1 MPEKPS
7 SQQCDNEP
15 IHLINELQDF
25 GILLILSLEE
35 DRFLACSDNTF
46 EYAGIKPEELM
57 MISPGQFL
65 ENYDK
70 IKININDIIVNKKQ
84 QEYKSIFHFRNE
96 LYFAT
101 FRKSENFFICEIE
114 RETYSSALE
123 SSIDLLVKINE
134 LQAVQD
140 LQSLFDFT
148 VSEVRKI
155 AESDRVVLYRFK
167 EDFSG
172 EVVAESN
179 NGNLPSL
186 MGFHFP
192 STDIPLPARA
202 MYTKNPIRMIK
213 LNQCRPVRLLKTNLY
228 KEYSFDL
235 GASSL
240 RAPHRHHIEYLN
252 NMGIVSS
259 MSVSLSK
266 DGQLWGLL
274 ICHCLEERVPSL
286 SVRNFLSIYS
296 KTVYL
301 QIDALNRNNDSLAEL
316 RIQELFLNI
325 IKKINT
331 SPFEKIMD
339 VFRQESRPLLQE
351 FQSDGLYIQVQDQS
365 FRYGSL
371 PSENILQKIKSVLSE
386 KFPGSVFYTDDLK
399 ETASEDLSD
408 TEHANG
414 VMSIP
419 LSSDPSDRLIWFRED
434 IVKTVV
440 WAGNKEEAYTVSNSR
455 ISPRKSF
462 ERWIEA
468 VKGKSE
474 VWSKA
479 YIRAVYKISG
489 IIETI
494 DKKIAED
501 SLQKTLLQIRKS
513 EQELKQLNATK
524 DKFFS
529 IVSHNLR
536 SPFSGLLGL
545 SELLK
550 ASFSEAEPDMEEIK
564 SYADLLYQSSAQAFE
579 LLKNL
584 FEWGKVQTGRMTIE
598 KNQIDLKNILYELQ
612 YQLDGK
618 LKEKDIH
625 LRMEIGSD
633 LTLNTDEN
641 AIKSILNNL
650 LLNSVKYSYPGKDII
665 LRIQPMENCILI
677 EIEDFGIGMNEGEKQ
692 KLFKI
697 DSKFRMPGTNGE
709 DGTGLGL
716 IITKE
721 YLDRLNSKIEISTEK
736 DYGTKVKLTFPRE

>member
-1 MPEKPS
+1 
-7 SQQCDNEP
+7 
-15 IHLINELQDF
+15 
-25 GILLILSLEE
+25 
-35 DRFLACSDNTF
+35 
-46 EYAGIKPEELM
+46 
-57 MISPGQFL
+57 
-65 ENYDK
+65 
-70 IKININDIIVNKKQ
+70 
-84 QEYKSIFHFRNE
+84 
-96 LYFAT
+96 
-101 FRKSENFFICEIE
+101 
-114 RETYSSALE
+114 
-123 SSIDLLVKINE
+123 
-134 LQAVQD
+134 
-140 LQSLFDFT
+140 
-148 VSEVRKI
+148 
-155 AESDRVVLYRFK
+155 
-167 EDFSG
+167 
-172 EVVAESN
+172 
-179 NGNLPSL
+179 
-186 MGFHFP
+186 
-192 STDIPLPARA
+192 
-202 MYTKNPIRMIK
+202 
-213 LNQCRPVRLLKTNLY
+213 
-228 KEYSFDL
+228 
-235 GASSL
+235 
-240 RAPHRHHIEYLN
+240 
-252 NMGIVSS
+252 
-259 MSVSLSK
+259 
-266 DGQLWGLL
+266 
-274 ICHCLEERVPSL
+274 
-286 SVRNFLSIYS
+286 
-296 KTVYL
+296 
-301 QIDALNRNNDSLAEL
+301 
-316 RIQELFLNI
+316 
-325 IKKINT
+325 
-331 SPFEKIMD
+331 
-339 VFRQESRPLLQE
+339 
-351 FQSDGLYIQVQDQS
+351 
-365 FRYGSL
+365 
-371 PSENILQKIKSVLSE
+371 
-386 KFPGSVFYTDDLK
+386 
-399 ETASEDLSD
+399 
-408 TEHANG
+408 
-414 VMSIP
+414 
-419 LSSDPSDRLIWFRED
+419 
-434 IVKTVV
+434 
-440 WAGNKEEAYTVSNSR
+440 
-455 ISPRKSF
+455 
-462 ERWIEA
+462 
-468 VKGKSE
+468 
-474 VWSKA
+474 KA

-564 SYADLLYQSSAQAFE
+564 SYANLLYQSSAQAFE